1 MGETTQKYE
10 LRALAAKDV
19 FSMSRIIAKIGVN
32 NFKKCFIDNDEVKK
46 AVGALAGEGQDNEA
60 GVTAVGLVAALEVA
74 NVLFEHLPDCEKE
87 VYSFLADLSGLKTTE
102 IQGLPM
108 VEFFEMIVEVIRKPE
123 FKDFFK
129 VASRL
134 FK

>member
-19 FSMSRIIAKIGVN
+19 FTMSRIIAKIGVN
-32 NFKKCFIDNDEVKK
+32 NFKKCFVDNDEVKK
-46 AVGALAGEGQDNEA
+46 AVAALGEGQDNEA

-87 VYSFLADLSGLKTTE
+87 VYSFLADLSGLKITE

-129 VASRL
+129 VASKL

>member
-10 LRALAAKDV
+10 LRPLAAKDI

-32 NFKKCFIDNDEVKK
+32 NFKKCFVDNDEVKK
-46 AVGALAGEGQDNEA
+46 AVAALGEGQENEA
-60 GVTAVGLVAALEVA
+60 GVRAVGLVAVLEVA

-102 IQGLPM
+102 VQELPM
-108 VEFFEMIVEVIRKPE
+108 AEFFEMIVEVISKPE

-129 VASRL
+129 VASKL

>member
-32 NFKKCFIDNDEVKK
+32 NFKKCLVDNEEVKK
-46 AVGALAGEGQDNEA
+46 AIGALTDEEKAGDA
-60 GVTAVGLVAALEVA
+60 GVTAVGMVAALEVA
-74 NVLFEHLPDCEKE
+74 NVLFEHLPDCERE
-87 VYSFLADLSGLKTTE
+87 LYAFLADLSGLKVAEVQT
-102 IQGLPM
+102 LPM
-108 VEFFEMIVEVIRKPE
+108 VDFFEMIVDVIRKPE

-129 VASRL
+129 VASKL